1 MQTIDLLVSPRWIV
15 PIIPRNSFLEN
26 HSIAINQGKIV
37 AIIPSE
43 EAHLTF
49 TAKTHKKLPR
59 HVVMPG
65 LVNAH
70 THSPMTL
77 YRGLADDLKLMDWL
91 QNHIWPAEGEL
102 TCPESIRAGMH
113 LACAEMIRGG
123 TTCFNDMYFF
133 PNESALAVIDS
144 GLRACIGHTI
154 MNVPTGWAKDE
165 NEYIQKAREAHKAR
179 PVNELI
185 TFSVS
190 PHAPYT
196 NSDRSLKMSLEL
208 AAEFDSII
216 NMHIHEARGESS
228 LARLNELGILT
239 EKLLAI
245 HMVHLTEEEI
255 ALCAEKKISI
265 AHCPVSNL
273 KLASGF
279 APIKKILDAGINLA
293 IGTDGAAS
301 NNSLDLFAETKTAAI
316 VAKAYADDP
325 TVMPAFSAL
334 EMATINGAKALH
346 LQDKIGSIENGKSAD
361 IIAIALDDFIT
372 QPIYNPISHLAYAVN
387 RLQVSDVWVNGKC
400 LLENGQLST
409 LNPEKIVAAVK
420 PWHDRAK
427 KYAYSREKL
436 SIKV

>member
-1 MQTIDLLVSPRWIV
+1 MQTIDLLLSPRWIL
-15 PIIPRNSFLEN
+15 PIRPRDTVLEH
-26 HSIAINQGKIV
+26 HSLAIHEGKILGLF
-37 AIIPSE
+37 PSQNIAE
-43 EAHLTF
+43 KFA
-49 TAKTHKKLPR
+49 AKTHTILPQ
-59 HVVMPG
+59 HVLMPG

-102 TCPESIRAGMH
+102 TCAESIQVGMH

-133 PNESALAVIDS
+133 PNESALAVLDA
-144 GLRACIGHTI
+144 GMRACIGHTI

-165 NEYIQKAREAHKAR
+165 NEYIQKARDAHRNR
-179 PVNELI
+179 PIDDLI
-185 TFSVS
+185 SFSLA

-196 NSDRSLKMSLEL
+196 NSDRSLSLSLEL
-208 AAEFDSII
+208 AHEFNSII
-216 NMHIHEARGESS
+216 NMHIHEAREESS
-228 LARLNELGILT
+228 LMRLNSLGLLC
-239 EKLLAI
+239 EKLLAV
-245 HMVHLTEEEI
+245 HMVHLNSEEI

-273 KLASGF
+273 KLASGIPRIS
-279 APIKKILDAGINLA
+279 PILNAGINLA

-301 NNSLDLFAETKTAAI
+301 NNSLDLFADTKIAALL
-316 VAKAYADDP
+316 AKASSDDP
-325 TVMPAFSAL
+325 TRMPAFSAL

-346 LQDKIGSIENGKSAD
+346 IEHKIGSLEAGKCAD
-361 IIAIALDDFIT
+361 MIAIRLDDLIT

-400 LLENGQLST
+400 LLEKGELKT
-409 LNPEKIVAAVK
+409 LDIEKILADLK
-420 PWHDRAK
+420 PWQERATRYQAK
-427 KYAYSREKL
+427 H
-436 SIKV
+436 